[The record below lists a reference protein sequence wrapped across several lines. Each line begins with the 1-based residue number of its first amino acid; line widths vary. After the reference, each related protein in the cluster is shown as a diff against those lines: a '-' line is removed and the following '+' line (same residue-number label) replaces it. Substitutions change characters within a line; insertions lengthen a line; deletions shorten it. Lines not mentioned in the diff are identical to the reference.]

1 MHGRDRVTSVG
12 GGEILAVRPSL
23 RSVLAEL
30 RSDRS
35 FMRNVAHWEVLPARA
50 GEYAP
55 FPEELDGGLRRLL
68 RARGVERLYRHQA
81 DAYRH
86 VRAGDNAVLVTPTA
100 SGKSLAY
107 NLPILAHFLRDAGS
121 TALYLFPTK
130 ALARDQ
136 QAELAAMARTG
147 GLPVPAC
154 AYDGDTPAA
163 ARAAAR
169 EQGRIV
175 ITNPDMLHAGMLPHH
190 PKWSRFL
197 AGLRFVVIDELHVYR
212 GVFGSH
218 LANVI
223 RRLKRVAAFHGARPS
238 FVCCSATIGN
248 PLELARRIIEED
260 AVLIDRNGA
269 PAGERHFLL
278 YNPPLLDPLRG
289 ARRSVIH
296 EAHEIAAR
304 LLRRRVKTIV
314 FARARTR
321 AELITA
327 YVRQSLDGPPDR
339 PASDDPAPDRPK
351 PDAVASYRG
360 GYLPDERRR
369 IERGLRDGSL
379 LGVVSTNALE
389 LGIDI
394 GGLDASVM
402 AGFPGTIASCW
413 QQAGR
418 SGRADELALS
428 ILIASPAPIDQFVVR
443 HPEYLFAASPESG
456 HVDPD
461 NVHILLDQLKCAV
474 FELPYRDGA
483 VETARAGE
491 ALRYLRE
498 QGVVRHAGGAW
509 YWSDRAYP
517 AEQVSLRTAAAEN
530 VVIVDAG
537 GGARRVIGEMDR
549 VSAKMQLYEGAV
561 YLHGGE
567 RYRVERLAL
576 GERLCT
582 VARSTADYFTAAVAR
597 TDIRLLYREEETRSA
612 YGLVLGDILVRMQP
626 TGFRKIRYRTHE
638 PIGRGGIDLPA
649 EEMHTRAAAI
659 LFSGDTAAGRSFAA
673 LADRQ
678 RHAVLSRL
686 GHLIRN
692 VAPVFL
698 LCDVR
703 DLGVAQR
710 ARDPDLGVPALYLY
724 DAYPGGS
731 GLAEGFRDDA
741 DRILR
746 GCRDLVAGCGCARGC
761 PSCIGP
767 FESRG
772 SDAKESML
780 SFLDGWLAAE
790 PVPMEPVP
798 MEPVPVEAV
807 PVEAVAMA
815 AAVAPAALAAAR

>member
-1 MHGRDRVTSVG
+1 M
-12 GGEILAVRPSL
+12 VRPSL
-23 RSVLAEL
+23 RAALAEL

-35 FMRNVAHWEVLPARA
+35 FMRNVAHWEVVPARA

-55 FPEELDGGLRRLL
+55 FPAELDDGLLRVL

-81 DAYRH
+81 DAYRC
-86 VRAGDNAVLVTPTA
+86 VRAGGNAVLVTPTA
-100 SGKSLAY
+100 SGKTLAY
-107 NLPILAHFLRDAGS
+107 NLPILARFLRDADA

-136 QAELAAMARTG
+136 QAELDAMAQDG

-169 EQGRIV
+169 ERGRII
-175 ITNPDMLHAGMLPHH
+175 ITNPDMLHSGILPHH
-190 PKWSRFL
+190 PKWSQFL
-197 AGLRFVVIDELHVYR
+197 AGLRYVVIDELHVYR

-223 RRLKRVAAFHGARPS
+223 RRLKRIAAFYGARPS

-248 PLELARRIIEED
+248 PQQLAGRIIEED
-260 AVLIDRNGA
+260 AVLIDGDGA

-278 YNPPLLDPLRG
+278 YNPPLLDAQRG
-289 ARRSVIH
+289 IRRSVVQ
-296 EAHEIAAR
+296 EAHAIAAR

-314 FARARTR
+314 FARSRSR
-321 AELITA
+321 AELIAA
-327 YVRQSLDGPPDR
+327 YVRQSLAGGSPGEAG
-339 PASDDPAPDRPK
+339 ASDRAGAPDRAG
-351 PDAVASYRG
+351 AVASYRG
-360 GYLPDERRR
+360 GYLPHERRR

-379 LGVVSTNALE
+379 RGVVSTNALE
-389 LGIDI
+389 LGIDV

-418 SGRADELALS
+418 AGRARGVSLS

-443 HPEYLFAASPESG
+443 HPEYLFTASPESG
-456 HVDPD
+456 RVDPD
-461 NVHILLDQLKCAV
+461 NVYVLLDQLKCAV

-483 VETARAGE
+483 AETARAGE
-491 ALRYLRE
+491 ALRYLQE
-498 QGVVRHAGGAW
+498 QGVVHRAGGAW

-517 AEQVSLRTAAAEN
+517 AEHVSLRTAAAEH
-530 VVIVDAG
+530 VVIVDAAG
-537 GGARRVIGEMDR
+537 GRVIGQMDR
-549 VSAKMQLYEGAV
+549 VSAKTLLHEGAV

-567 RYRVERLAL
+567 RYRVERLDL
-576 GERLCT
+576 EERSCA
-582 VARSTADYFTAAVAR
+582 VARTPGDYFTEAVAR
-597 TDIRLLYREEETRSA
+597 TDIRLLHGEEETRA
-612 YGLVLGDILVRMQP
+612 ACRLVLGDILVRMQP
-626 TGFRKIRYRTHE
+626 TGFRKIRYHTHE
-638 PIGRGGIDLPA
+638 RIGRGDIHLPA

-659 LFSGDTAAGRSFAA
+659 LFGGDTAAGRSFAT

-678 RHAVLSRL
+678 RPAVLTRL

-710 ARDPDLGVPALYLY
+710 VRDPDLGAPALYLY

-746 GCRDLVAGCGCARGC
+746 GCRDLVAGCACAWGC

-767 FESRG
+767 FEGRG
-772 SDAKESML
+772 HDAKESML
-780 SFLDGWLAAE
+780 GFLDRWLAAE
-790 PVPMEPVP
+790 PVPGD
-798 MEPVPVEAV
+798 PVPVEAG
-807 PVEAVAMA
+807 
-815 AAVAPAALAAAR
+815 PAALAAAAVAT

>member
-1 MHGRDRVTSVG
+1 M
-12 GGEILAVRPSL
+12 VRPSL
-23 RSVLAEL
+23 RAALAEL

-35 FMRNVAHWEVLPARA
+35 FMRNVAHWQVMPARA
-50 GEYAP
+50 GDYAP
-55 FPEELDGGLRRLL
+55 FPEELDGALLRAL

-81 DAYRH
+81 DAYRR
-86 VRAGDNAVLVTPTA
+86 VAAGQNAVLVTPTA
-100 SGKSLAY
+100 SGKTLAY
-107 NLPILAHFLRDAGS
+107 NLPILARFLRDAGA

-136 QAELAAMARTG
+136 QAELDALARDG

-169 EQGRIV
+169 ERARIV
-175 ITNPDMLHAGMLPHH
+175 ITNPDMLHAGILPHH

-223 RRLKRVAAFHGARPS
+223 RRLKRIAAFYGARPS

-248 PLELARRIIEED
+248 PQELAGRIIEED
-260 AVLIDRNGA
+260 AALIDGNGA
-269 PAGERHFLL
+269 PAGERHFVL
-278 YNPPLLDPLRG
+278 YNPPLLDPRRG
-289 ARRSVIH
+289 IRRSVVH
-296 EAHEIAAR
+296 EAHDAAVR

-314 FARARTR
+314 FARSRSRT
-321 AELITA
+321 ELITA
-327 YVRQSLDGPPDR
+327 YVRQSLAGGSPDGG
-339 PASDDPAPDRPK
+339 ASDGAG
-351 PDAVASYRG
+351 AVASYRG
-360 GYLPDERRR
+360 GYLPQERRR

-379 LGVVSTNALE
+379 RGVVSTNALE

-418 SGRADELALS
+418 SGRARDVSLS
-428 ILIASPAPIDQFVVR
+428 VLIASPAPIDQFVVR
-443 HPEYLFAASPESG
+443 HPEYLFGASPESG
-456 HVDPD
+456 RVDPD

-483 VETARAGE
+483 AETARAGE
-491 ALRYLRE
+491 ALRYLQE
-498 QGVVRHAGGAW
+498 QGIVHHSGGAW
-509 YWSDRAYP
+509 YWSNRAYP
-517 AEQVSLRTAAAEN
+517 AEQVSLRTAAAEH
-530 VVIVDAG
+530 VAIVDVG
-537 GGARRVIGEMDR
+537 GGGRVIGRMDR
-549 VSAKMQLYEGAV
+549 VSAKTLLHDGAV

-567 RYRVERLAL
+567 RYLVERLDLQA
-576 GERLCT
+576 GSCA
-582 VARSTADYFTAAVAR
+582 VARSAGDYFTEAVAR
-597 TDIRLLYREEETRSA
+597 TDIRLLHGEQETRA
-612 YGLVLGDILVRMQP
+612 GCRLALGDILVRMQP
-626 TGFRKIRYRTHE
+626 TGFRKLRYHTHE
-638 PIGRGGIDLPA
+638 RIGRGAIHLPA
-649 EEMHTRAAAI
+649 EEMHTRAAAL
-659 LFSGDTAAGRSFAA
+659 LFGGDTAAGRSFGA
-673 LADRQ
+673 LAERQ
-678 RHAVLSRL
+678 RPEALSRL

-710 ARDPDLGVPALYLY
+710 VRDPDLGAPALYLY

-746 GCRDLVAGCGCARGC
+746 GCRDLVAGCGCTWGC

-767 FESRG
+767 FEGRSH
-772 SDAKESML
+772 DAKESML
-780 SFLDGWLAAE
+780 GFLDGWLGGEPGTAE
-790 PVPMEPVP
+790 PLPV
-798 MEPVPVEAV
+798 EVRPVEAAPV
-807 PVEAVAMA
+807 DRVPVDAGPVEA
-815 AAVAPAALAAAR
+815 AAVDLAAGASAALAAAR

>member
-1 MHGRDRVTSVG
+1 
-12 GGEILAVRPSL
+12 
-23 RSVLAEL
+23 
-30 RSDRS
+30 
-35 FMRNVAHWEVLPARA
+35 MRNVAHWEVVPARA
-50 GEYAP
+50 GAYAP
-55 FPEELDGGLRRLL
+55 FPEELDGGLLRVL

-100 SGKSLAY
+100 SGKTLAY
-107 NLPILAHFLRDAGS
+107 NLPILARFLRDAGA

-136 QAELAAMARTG
+136 QAELDAMARDG

-163 ARAAAR
+163 ARAAVR
-169 EQGRIV
+169 ERGRIV
-175 ITNPDMLHAGMLPHH
+175 ITNPDMLHAGILPHH
-190 PKWSRFL
+190 PKWSQFF

-223 RRLKRVAAFHGARPS
+223 RRLKRVAAFYGARPS

-248 PLELARRIIEED
+248 PQELARRIIEED
-260 AVLIDRNGA
+260 AVLIDGNGS

-278 YNPPLLDPLRG
+278 YNPPLLDALQG
-289 ARRSVIH
+289 TRRSVVQ
-296 EAHEIAAR
+296 EAHEIAVR

-314 FARARTR
+314 FARSRTR

-327 YVRQSLDGPPDR
+327 YVRQSLDGGPPDG
-339 PASDDPAPDRPK
+339 PASDRAG
-351 PDAVASYRG
+351 AIASYRG
-360 GYLPDERRR
+360 GYLPHERRR

-379 LGVVSTNALE
+379 AGVVSTNALE

-418 SGRADELALS
+418 SGRANDVSLS

-483 VETARAGE
+483 AETARAGE
-491 ALRYLRE
+491 ALRYLQE
-498 QGVVRHAGGAW
+498 QGVVHRAGGAW
-509 YWSDRAYP
+509 YWSHRAYP

-530 VVIVDAG
+530 VVIVDVG
-537 GGARRVIGEMDR
+537 GGRRVIGEMDR
-549 VSAKMQLYEGAV
+549 VSAKTLLYDGAV

-567 RYRVERLAL
+567 RYRVERLDL
-576 GERLCT
+576 EERACA
-582 VARSTADYFTAAVAR
+582 VVRSTADYFTEAVVR
-597 TDIRLLYREEETRSA
+597 TDIRLLHREEETRAA
-612 YGLVLGDILVRMQP
+612 YRLVLGDILVRTQP
-626 TGFRKIRYRTHE
+626 TGFRKIRYHTHE
-638 PIGRGGIDLPA
+638 RIGRGGIDLPA

-659 LFSGDTAAGRSFAA
+659 LFGGETAAGRSFAA
-673 LADRQ
+673 LDDRQ
-678 RHAVLSRL
+678 RHSVLSRL

-703 DLGVAQR
+703 DLGMAQR

-741 DRILR
+741 ERILR
-746 GCRDLVAGCGCARGC
+746 GCRDLVAGCACAWGC

-772 SDAKESML
+772 HDAKESML
-780 SFLDGWLAAE
+780 GFLDGWLAAE
-790 PVPMEPVP
+790 PVPA
-798 MEPVPVEAV
+798 EPVPVEAG
-807 PVEAVAMA
+807 PMEA
-815 AAVAPAALAAAR
+815 AAVAPAALAVGR

>member
-1 MHGRDRVTSVG
+1 
-12 GGEILAVRPSL
+12 
-23 RSVLAEL
+23 
-30 RSDRS
+30 
-35 FMRNVAHWEVLPARA
+35 MRNVAHWQVLPARA
-50 GEYAP
+50 GDYAP

-81 DAYRH
+81 DAWRH

-100 SGKSLAY
+100 SGKTLAY
-107 NLPILAHFLRDAGS
+107 NLPILAHCLRDAGA

-136 QAELAAMARTG
+136 QAELAAMAGAG
-147 GLPVPAC
+147 GLPVPAI

-223 RRLKRVAAFHGARPS
+223 RRLKRVAAFYGARPS
-238 FVCCSATIGN
+238 FICCSATIGN

-289 ARRSVIH
+289 TRRNVIH
-296 EAHEIAAR
+296 EAHEIAVR

-327 YVRQSLDGPPDR
+327 YVRQSLGGGPPDR
-339 PASDDPAPDRPK
+339 PVSDRPAPDRPK
-351 PDAVASYRG
+351 TDGAAVASYRG

-379 LGVVSTNALE
+379 FGVVSTNALE

-461 NVHILLDQLKCAV
+461 NVHVLLDQLKCAV
-474 FELPYRDGA
+474 FELPYRDDA

-498 QGVVRHAGGAW
+498 QGVVHHAGGAW

-530 VVIVDAG
+530 VVIVEAG
-537 GGARRVIGEMDR
+537 GGARRVVGEMDR
-549 VSAKMQLYEGAV
+549 VSAKMLLYEGAV

-567 RYRVERLAL
+567 RYRVERLDL

-582 VARSTADYFTAAVAR
+582 VVRSTADYFTEAVAR
-597 TDIRLLYREEETRSA
+597 TDLRLLHREEETRSA
-612 YGLVLGDILVRMQP
+612 CGLLLGDILVRMQP

-673 LADRQ
+673 LADRP
-678 RHAVLSRL
+678 RRAVLSRL

-703 DLGVAQR
+703 DLGVAER

-724 DAYPGGS
+724 DACPGGS

-772 SDAKESML
+772 YDAKASML
-780 SFLDGWLAAE
+780 SFLDGWLAAA
-790 PVPMEPVP
+790 PVPP
-798 MEPVPVEAV
+798 EAV
-807 PVEAVAMA
+807 SRE
-815 AAVAPAALAAAR
+815 AAVAPAALAVGS

>member
-1 MHGRDRVTSVG
+1 
-12 GGEILAVRPSL
+12 
-23 RSVLAEL
+23 
-30 RSDRS
+30 
-35 FMRNVAHWEVLPARA
+35 MRNVAHWEVLPARA
-50 GEYAP
+50 GDHAP

-81 DAYRH
+81 DAWRH

-100 SGKSLAY
+100 SGKTLAY
-107 NLPILAHFLRDAGS
+107 NLPILAHLLRDAGA
-121 TALYLFPTK
+121 TALYIFPTK

-136 QAELAAMARTG
+136 QAELAAMAAG
-147 GLPVPAC
+147 GRPVPAC

-197 AGLRFVVIDELHVYR
+197 AGLRFVVIDELHIYR

-223 RRLKRVAAFHGARPS
+223 RRLKRVAAFYGARPS
-238 FVCCSATIGN
+238 FICCSATIGN
-248 PLELARRIIEED
+248 PQELARRIIEED

-278 YNPPLLDPLRG
+278 YNPPLLDPQRG
-289 ARRSVIH
+289 TRRSVVH

-327 YVRQSLDGPPDR
+327 YVRQSLGGGPPDR
-339 PASDDPAPDRPK
+339 PAPDRSE
-351 PDAVASYRG
+351 PDGPNPDAAAVASYRG
-360 GYLPDERRR
+360 GYLPGERRR

-379 LGVVSTNALE
+379 LGVVATNALE
-389 LGIDI
+389 LGIDV

-418 SGRADELALS
+418 SGRADDLALS

-456 HVDPD
+456 HIDPD
-461 NVHILLDQLKCAV
+461 NVHILLDHLKCAV

-491 ALRYLRE
+491 ALRYLQE
-498 QGVVRHAGGAW
+498 QGVVHHAGGAW

-537 GGARRVIGEMDR
+537 GGARRVIGEIDR
-549 VSAKMQLYEGAV
+549 ASAKMLLYEGAV

-567 RYRVERLAL
+567 RYRVERLDL
-576 GERLCT
+576 GERLCA
-582 VARSTADYFTAAVAR
+582 VERSTADYFTEAIAR
-597 TDIRLLYREEETRSA
+597 TDIRVLHREEEETRSA
-612 YGLVLGDILVRMQP
+612 CGLALGDILVRMQP
-626 TGFRKIRYRTHE
+626 TGFRKLRYRTHE

-673 LADRQ
+673 LADRP
-678 RHAVLSRL
+678 RRAVLSRL

-703 DLGVAQR
+703 DLGVAER

-772 SDAKESML
+772 YDAKESML
-780 SFLDGWLAAE
+780 GFLDGWLAAAPVSTEAVSTE
-790 PVPMEPVP
+790 PVPME
-798 MEPVPVEAV
+798 
-807 PVEAVAMA
+807 
-815 AAVAPAALAAAR
+815 AAVGPAALAVGR

>member
-1 MHGRDRVTSVG
+1 
-12 GGEILAVRPSL
+12 
-23 RSVLAEL
+23 
-30 RSDRS
+30 
-35 FMRNVAHWEVLPARA
+35 MRNVAHWEVLPARA
-50 GEYAP
+50 GDHAP

-81 DAYRH
+81 DAWRH

-100 SGKSLAY
+100 SGKTLAY
-107 NLPILAHFLRDAGS
+107 NLPILAHLLRDAGA

-136 QAELAAMARTG
+136 QAELAAMAAG

-223 RRLKRVAAFHGARPS
+223 RRLKRVAAFYGARPS
-238 FVCCSATIGN
+238 FICCSATIGN
-248 PLELARRIIEED
+248 PQELARRIIEED

-278 YNPPLLDPLRG
+278 YNPPLLDPQRG
-289 ARRSVIH
+289 TRRNVVH
-296 EAHEIAAR
+296 EAHEIAVR

-327 YVRQSLDGPPDR
+327 YVRQSLGGGPDR
-339 PASDDPAPDRPK
+339 PAPDGSE
-351 PDAVASYRG
+351 PDGSEPDGPNPDGAAVASYRG
-360 GYLPDERRR
+360 GYLPGERRR

-379 LGVVSTNALE
+379 LGVVATNALE
-389 LGIDI
+389 LGIDV

-418 SGRADELALS
+418 SGRADDLALS

-461 NVHILLDQLKCAV
+461 NVHILLDHLKCAV

-491 ALRYLRE
+491 ALRYLQE
-498 QGVVRHAGGAW
+498 QGVVHHAGGAW

-537 GGARRVIGEMDR
+537 GGARRVIGEIDR
-549 VSAKMQLYEGAV
+549 ASAKMLLYEGAV

-567 RYRVERLAL
+567 RYRVERLDL
-576 GERLCT
+576 GERLCA
-582 VARSTADYFTAAVAR
+582 VARSTADYFTEAIAR
-597 TDIRLLYREEETRSA
+597 TDIRVLHREEEETRSA
-612 YGLVLGDILVRMQP
+612 CGLALGDILVRMQP
-626 TGFRKIRYRTHE
+626 TGFRKLRYRTHE

-673 LADRQ
+673 LADRP
-678 RHAVLSRL
+678 RRAVLSRL

-692 VAPVFL
+692 VAPIFL

-703 DLGVAQR
+703 DLGVAER

-772 SDAKESML
+772 YDAKESML
-780 SFLDGWLAAE
+780 SFLDGWLAAA
-790 PVPMEPVP
+790 PVPMEPVS
-798 MEPVPVEAV
+798 
-807 PVEAVAMA
+807 MA
-815 AAVAPAALAAAR
+815 AAVGPALAVGR

>member
-1 MHGRDRVTSVG
+1 
-12 GGEILAVRPSL
+12 
-23 RSVLAEL
+23 
-30 RSDRS
+30 
-35 FMRNVAHWEVLPARA
+35 MRNVAHWEVLPARA
-50 GEYAP
+50 GDHAP

-81 DAYRH
+81 DAWRH

-100 SGKSLAY
+100 SGKTLAY
-107 NLPILAHFLRDAGS
+107 NLPILAHLLRDAGA

-136 QAELAAMARTG
+136 QAELAAMAAG

-223 RRLKRVAAFHGARPS
+223 RRLKRVAAFYGARPS
-238 FVCCSATIGN
+238 FICCSATIGN
-248 PLELARRIIEED
+248 PQELARRIIEED

-278 YNPPLLDPLRG
+278 YNPPLLDPQRG
-289 ARRSVIH
+289 TRRNVVH

-327 YVRQSLDGPPDR
+327 YVRQSLGGGPPDR
-339 PASDDPAPDRPK
+339 PAPDGSE
-351 PDAVASYRG
+351 PDVPNTDGAAVASYRG
-360 GYLPDERRR
+360 GYLPGERRR

-379 LGVVSTNALE
+379 LGVVATNALE
-389 LGIDI
+389 LGIDV

-418 SGRADELALS
+418 SGRADDLALS

-461 NVHILLDQLKCAV
+461 NVHILLDHLKCAV

-491 ALRYLRE
+491 ALRYLQE
-498 QGVVRHAGGAW
+498 QGVVHYAGGAW

-537 GGARRVIGEMDR
+537 GGARRVIGEIDR
-549 VSAKMQLYEGAV
+549 ASAKMLLYEGAV

-567 RYRVERLAL
+567 RYRVERLDL
-576 GERLCT
+576 GERLCA
-582 VARSTADYFTAAVAR
+582 VARSTADYFTEAIAR
-597 TDIRLLYREEETRSA
+597 TDIRVLHREEEETRSA
-612 YGLVLGDILVRMQP
+612 CGLALGDILVRMQP
-626 TGFRKIRYRTHE
+626 TGFRKLRYRTHE

-673 LADRQ
+673 LADRP
-678 RHAVLSRL
+678 RRAVLSRL

-692 VAPVFL
+692 VAPIFL

-703 DLGVAQR
+703 DLGVAER

-772 SDAKESML
+772 YDAKESML
-780 SFLDGWLAAE
+780 SFLDGWLAAA
-790 PVPMEPVP
+790 PVPMEPVS
-798 MEPVPVEAV
+798 
-807 PVEAVAMA
+807 MA
-815 AAVAPAALAAAR
+815 AAVGPALAVGR

>member
-1 MHGRDRVTSVG
+1 
-12 GGEILAVRPSL
+12 
-23 RSVLAEL
+23 
-30 RSDRS
+30 
-35 FMRNVAHWEVLPARA
+35 MRNVAHWEVLPARA
-50 GEYAP
+50 GDHAP

-81 DAYRH
+81 DAWRH

-100 SGKSLAY
+100 SGKTLAY
-107 NLPILAHFLRDAGS
+107 NLPILAHLLRDAGA
-121 TALYLFPTK
+121 TALYIFPTK

-136 QAELAAMARTG
+136 QAELAAMAAG
-147 GLPVPAC
+147 GRPVPAC

-163 ARAAAR
+163 ARVAAR

-223 RRLKRVAAFHGARPS
+223 RRLKRVAAFYGARPS
-238 FVCCSATIGN
+238 FICCSATIGN
-248 PLELARRIIEED
+248 PQELARRIIEED

-278 YNPPLLDPLRG
+278 YNPPLLDPQRG
-289 ARRSVIH
+289 TRRSVVH

-327 YVRQSLDGPPDR
+327 YVRQSLGGGPPDR
-339 PASDDPAPDRPK
+339 PAPDRSE
-351 PDAVASYRG
+351 PDGPNPDAAAVASYRG
-360 GYLPDERRR
+360 GYLPGERRR

-379 LGVVSTNALE
+379 LGVVATNALE
-389 LGIDI
+389 LGIDV

-418 SGRADELALS
+418 SGRADDLALS

-456 HVDPD
+456 HIDPD
-461 NVHILLDQLKCAV
+461 NVHILLDHLKCAV

-491 ALRYLRE
+491 ALRYLQE
-498 QGVVRHAGGAW
+498 QGVVHHAGGAW

-537 GGARRVIGEMDR
+537 GGARRVIGEIDR
-549 VSAKMQLYEGAV
+549 ASAKMLLYEGAV

-567 RYRVERLAL
+567 RYRVERLDL

-582 VARSTADYFTAAVAR
+582 VARSTADYFTEAIAR
-597 TDIRLLYREEETRSA
+597 TDIRVLHREEEETRSA
-612 YGLVLGDILVRMQP
+612 CGLALGDILVRMQP
-626 TGFRKIRYRTHE
+626 TGFRKLRYRTHE

-673 LADRQ
+673 LADRP
-678 RHAVLSRL
+678 RRAVLSRL
-686 GHLIRN
+686 GYLIRN

-703 DLGVAQR
+703 DLGVAER

-772 SDAKESML
+772 YDAKESML
-780 SFLDGWLAAE
+780 GFLDGWLAAA
-790 PVPMEPVP
+790 PVPMEAVSMEPVP
-798 MEPVPVEAV
+798 ME
-807 PVEAVAMA
+807 
-815 AAVAPAALAAAR
+815 AAVGPAALAVGR

>member
-1 MHGRDRVTSVG
+1 
-12 GGEILAVRPSL
+12 
-23 RSVLAEL
+23 
-30 RSDRS
+30 
-35 FMRNVAHWEVLPARA
+35 MRNVAHWEVLPARA
-50 GEYAP
+50 GDHAP

-81 DAYRH
+81 DAWRH

-100 SGKSLAY
+100 SGKTLAY
-107 NLPILAHFLRDAGS
+107 NLPILAHLLRDAGA
-121 TALYLFPTK
+121 TALYIFPTK

-136 QAELAAMARTG
+136 QAELAAMAAG
-147 GLPVPAC
+147 GRPVPAC

-163 ARAAAR
+163 ARVAAR

-223 RRLKRVAAFHGARPS
+223 RRLKRVAAFYGARPS
-238 FVCCSATIGN
+238 FICCSATIGN
-248 PLELARRIIEED
+248 PQELARRIIEED

-278 YNPPLLDPLRG
+278 YNPPLLDPQRG
-289 ARRSVIH
+289 TRRSVVH

-327 YVRQSLDGPPDR
+327 YVRQSLGGGPPDR
-339 PASDDPAPDRPK
+339 PAPDRSE
-351 PDAVASYRG
+351 PDGPNPDAAAVASYRG
-360 GYLPDERRR
+360 GYLPGERRR

-379 LGVVSTNALE
+379 LGVVATNALE
-389 LGIDI
+389 LGIDV

-418 SGRADELALS
+418 SGRADDLALS

-456 HVDPD
+456 HIDPD
-461 NVHILLDQLKCAV
+461 NVHILLDHLKCAV

-491 ALRYLRE
+491 ALRYLQE
-498 QGVVRHAGGAW
+498 QGVVHHAGGAW

-537 GGARRVIGEMDR
+537 GGARRVIGEIDR
-549 VSAKMQLYEGAV
+549 ASAKMLLYEGAV

-567 RYRVERLAL
+567 RYRVERLDL
-576 GERLCT
+576 GERLCA
-582 VARSTADYFTAAVAR
+582 VERSTADYFTEAIAR
-597 TDIRLLYREEETRSA
+597 TDIRVLHREEEETRSA
-612 YGLVLGDILVRMQP
+612 CGLALGDILVRMQP
-626 TGFRKIRYRTHE
+626 TGFRKLRYRTHE

-673 LADRQ
+673 LADRP
-678 RHAVLSRL
+678 RRAVLSRL

-703 DLGVAQR
+703 DLGVAER

-772 SDAKESML
+772 YDAKESML
-780 SFLDGWLAAE
+780 GFLDGWLAAAPVSTEAVSTE
-790 PVPMEPVP
+790 PVPME
-798 MEPVPVEAV
+798 
-807 PVEAVAMA
+807 
-815 AAVAPAALAAAR
+815 AAVGPAALAVGR

>member
-1 MHGRDRVTSVG
+1 
-12 GGEILAVRPSL
+12 
-23 RSVLAEL
+23 
-30 RSDRS
+30 
-35 FMRNVAHWEVLPARA
+35 MRNVAHWEVAPARA

-55 FPEELDGGLRRLL
+55 FPEEVDGGLLRAL

-81 DAYRH
+81 DAYRR
-86 VRAGDNAVLVTPTA
+86 VRAGGNAVLVTPTA
-100 SGKSLAY
+100 SGKTLAY
-107 NLPILAHFLRDAGS
+107 NLPILARFLSDADA

-136 QAELAAMARTG
+136 QAELDATARDG
-147 GLPVPAC
+147 GLPAPAC
-154 AYDGDTPAA
+154 VYDGDTPAA
-163 ARAAAR
+163 ARAAVR
-169 EQGRIV
+169 ERGRIV
-175 ITNPDMLHAGMLPHH
+175 ITNPDMLHAGILPHH

-197 AGLRFVVIDELHVYR
+197 AGLRYVVIDELHVYR

-248 PLELARRIIEED
+248 PQELACRIIEED
-260 AVLIDRNGA
+260 AALIDGNGA
-269 PAGERHFLL
+269 PAGERHFVL
-278 YNPPLLDPLRG
+278 YNPPLLDALQG
-289 ARRSVIH
+289 TRRSVVH
-296 EAHEIAAR
+296 EAHEIAVR

-314 FARARTR
+314 FARSRART
-321 AELITA
+321 ELIA
-327 YVRQSLDGPPDR
+327 SYVRQSLDGGPADG
-339 PASDDPAPDRPK
+339 ASDRAG
-351 PDAVASYRG
+351 AVACYRG
-360 GYLPDERRR
+360 GYLPQERRR
-369 IERGLRDGSL
+369 IERGLRGGSL

-389 LGIDI
+389 LGVDI

-418 SGRADELALS
+418 SGRAADVSLS
-428 ILIASPAPIDQFVVR
+428 ILIASPSPIDQFVIR

-456 HVDPD
+456 RVDPD

-474 FELPYRDGA
+474 FELPFRDGEA
-483 VETARAGE
+483 ETARAGE
-491 ALRYLRE
+491 ALRYLQE
-498 QGVVRHAGGAW
+498 QGVVHRAGGAW
-509 YWSDRAYP
+509 YWSHREYP
-517 AEQVSLRTAAAEN
+517 AERVSLRTAAAEN

-537 GGARRVIGEMDR
+537 GGRRVIGRMDR
-549 VSAKMQLYEGAV
+549 VSAKTLLHDGAI

-567 RYRVERLAL
+567 RYRVERLDLEA
-576 GERLCT
+576 GTCA
-582 VARSTADYFTAAVAR
+582 VARSTAGYFTEAVAR
-597 TDIRLLYREEETRSA
+597 TDIRLLHWDEETRA
-612 YGLVLGDILVRMQP
+612 ACRLALGDILVRTQP
-626 TGFRKIRYRTHE
+626 TGFRKIRYHTHE
-638 PIGRGGIDLPA
+638 RIGRGGIDLPA
-649 EEMHTRAAAI
+649 DEMHTRAAVI
-659 LFSGDTAAGRSFAA
+659 LFGGDTAAGRSFRA

-678 RHAVLSRL
+678 RHSALTRL

-710 ARDPDLGVPALYLY
+710 VRDPGLGAPALYLY
-724 DAYPGGS
+724 DACPGGS

-746 GCRDLVAGCGCARGC
+746 GCRDLVAGCACARGC

-772 SDAKESML
+772 HDAKQAML
-780 SFLDGWLAAE
+780 GFLDGWLTAGTEPAE
-790 PVPMEPVP
+790 PVSA
-798 MEPVPVEAV
+798 EPVPVEPEPAD
-807 PVEAVAMA
+807 A
-815 AAVAPAALAAAR
+815 AAAPAALAVAR

>member
-1 MHGRDRVTSVG
+1 M
-12 GGEILAVRPSL
+12 
-23 RSVLAEL
+23 LAEL

-50 GEYAP
+50 GDHAP

-81 DAYRH
+81 DAWRH

-100 SGKSLAY
+100 SGKTLAY
-107 NLPILAHFLRDAGS
+107 NLPILAHLLRDAGA
-121 TALYLFPTK
+121 TALYIFPTK

-136 QAELAAMARTG
+136 QAELAAMAAG
-147 GLPVPAC
+147 GRPVPAC

-197 AGLRFVVIDELHVYR
+197 AGLRFVVIDELHIYR

-223 RRLKRVAAFHGARPS
+223 RRLKRVAAFYGARPS
-238 FVCCSATIGN
+238 FICCSATIGN
-248 PLELARRIIEED
+248 PQELARRIIEED

-278 YNPPLLDPLRG
+278 YNPPLLDPQRG
-289 ARRSVIH
+289 TRRSVVH

-327 YVRQSLDGPPDR
+327 YVRQSLGGGPPDR
-339 PASDDPAPDRPK
+339 PAPDRSE
-351 PDAVASYRG
+351 PDGPNPDAAAVASYRG
-360 GYLPDERRR
+360 GYLPGERRR

-379 LGVVSTNALE
+379 LGVVATNALE
-389 LGIDI
+389 LGIDV

-418 SGRADELALS
+418 SGRADDLALS

-456 HVDPD
+456 HIDPD
-461 NVHILLDQLKCAV
+461 NVHILLDHLKCAV

-491 ALRYLRE
+491 ALRYLQE
-498 QGVVRHAGGAW
+498 QGVVHHAGGAW

-537 GGARRVIGEMDR
+537 GGARRVIGEIDR
-549 VSAKMQLYEGAV
+549 ASAKMLLYEGAV

-567 RYRVERLAL
+567 RYRVERLDL
-576 GERLCT
+576 GERLCA
-582 VARSTADYFTAAVAR
+582 VERSTADYFTEAIAR
-597 TDIRLLYREEETRSA
+597 TDIRVLHREEEETRSA
-612 YGLVLGDILVRMQP
+612 CGLALGDILVRMQP
-626 TGFRKIRYRTHE
+626 TGFRKLRYRTHE

-673 LADRQ
+673 LADRP
-678 RHAVLSRL
+678 RRAVLSRL

-703 DLGVAQR
+703 DLGVAER

-772 SDAKESML
+772 YDAKESML
-780 SFLDGWLAAE
+780 GFLDGWLAAAPVSTEAVSTE
-790 PVPMEPVP
+790 PVPME
-798 MEPVPVEAV
+798 
-807 PVEAVAMA
+807 
-815 AAVAPAALAAAR
+815 AAVGPAALAVGR

>member
-1 MHGRDRVTSVG
+1 M
-12 GGEILAVRPSL
+12 
-23 RSVLAEL
+23 LAEL

-50 GEYAP
+50 GDHAP
-55 FPEELDGGLRRLL
+55 FLEELDGGLRRLL

-81 DAYRH
+81 DAWRH

-100 SGKSLAY
+100 SGKTLAY
-107 NLPILAHFLRDAGS
+107 NLPILAHLLRDAGA

-136 QAELAAMARTG
+136 QAELAAMAAG

-223 RRLKRVAAFHGARPS
+223 RRLKRVAAFYGARPS
-238 FVCCSATIGN
+238 FICCSATIGN
-248 PLELARRIIEED
+248 PQELARRIIEED

-278 YNPPLLDPLRG
+278 YNPPLLDPQRG
-289 ARRSVIH
+289 TRRNVVH
-296 EAHEIAAR
+296 EAHEIAVR

-327 YVRQSLDGPPDR
+327 YVRQSLGGGPPDR
-339 PASDDPAPDRPK
+339 PAPDGSE
-351 PDAVASYRG
+351 PDGSEPDGPNPDGAAVASYRG
-360 GYLPDERRR
+360 GYLPGERRR

-379 LGVVSTNALE
+379 LGVVATNALE
-389 LGIDI
+389 LGIDV

-418 SGRADELALS
+418 SGRADDLALS

-491 ALRYLRE
+491 ALRYLQE
-498 QGVVRHAGGAW
+498 QGVVHHAGGAW

-537 GGARRVIGEMDR
+537 GGARRVIGEIDR
-549 VSAKMQLYEGAV
+549 ASAKMLLYEGAV

-567 RYRVERLAL
+567 RYRVERLDL
-576 GERLCT
+576 GERLCA
-582 VARSTADYFTAAVAR
+582 VARSTADYFTEAIAR
-597 TDIRLLYREEETRSA
+597 TDIRVLHREEEETRSA
-612 YGLVLGDILVRMQP
+612 CGLALGDILVRMQP
-626 TGFRKIRYRTHE
+626 TGFRKLRYRTHE

-673 LADRQ
+673 LADRP
-678 RHAVLSRL
+678 RRAVLSRL

-692 VAPVFL
+692 VAPIFL

-703 DLGVAQR
+703 DLGVAER

-772 SDAKESML
+772 YDAKESML
-780 SFLDGWLAAE
+780 SFLDGWLAAA
-790 PVPMEPVP
+790 PVPMEPVS
-798 MEPVPVEAV
+798 
-807 PVEAVAMA
+807 MA
-815 AAVAPAALAAAR
+815 AAVGPALAVGR

>member
-1 MHGRDRVTSVG
+1 
-12 GGEILAVRPSL
+12 
-23 RSVLAEL
+23 
-30 RSDRS
+30 
-35 FMRNVAHWEVLPARA
+35 MRNVAHWEVLPARA
-50 GEYAP
+50 GDHAP
-55 FPEELDGGLRRLL
+55 FLEELDGGLRRLL

-81 DAYRH
+81 DAWRH

-100 SGKSLAY
+100 SGKTLAY
-107 NLPILAHFLRDAGS
+107 NLPILAHLLRDAGA

-136 QAELAAMARTG
+136 QAELAAMAAG

-223 RRLKRVAAFHGARPS
+223 RRLKRVAAFYGARPS
-238 FVCCSATIGN
+238 FICCSATIGN
-248 PLELARRIIEED
+248 PQELARRIIEED

-278 YNPPLLDPLRG
+278 YNPPLLDPQRG
-289 ARRSVIH
+289 TRRNVVH
-296 EAHEIAAR
+296 EAHEIAVR

-327 YVRQSLDGPPDR
+327 YVRQSLGGGPPDR
-339 PASDDPAPDRPK
+339 PAPDGSE
-351 PDAVASYRG
+351 PDGPNPDGAAVASYRG
-360 GYLPDERRR
+360 GYLPGERRR

-379 LGVVSTNALE
+379 LGVVATNALE
-389 LGIDI
+389 LGIDV

-418 SGRADELALS
+418 SGRADDLALS

-461 NVHILLDQLKCAV
+461 NVHILLDHLKCAV

-491 ALRYLRE
+491 ALRYLQE
-498 QGVVRHAGGAW
+498 QGVVHHAGGAW

-537 GGARRVIGEMDR
+537 GGARRVIGEIDR
-549 VSAKMQLYEGAV
+549 ASAKMLLYEGAV

-567 RYRVERLAL
+567 RYRVERLDL
-576 GERLCT
+576 GERLCA
-582 VARSTADYFTAAVAR
+582 VARSTADYFTEAIAR
-597 TDIRLLYREEETRSA
+597 TDIRVLHREEEETRSA
-612 YGLVLGDILVRMQP
+612 CGLALGDILVRMQP
-626 TGFRKIRYRTHE
+626 TGFRKLRYRTHE

-673 LADRQ
+673 LADRP
-678 RHAVLSRL
+678 RRAVLSRL

-692 VAPVFL
+692 VAPIFL

-703 DLGVAQR
+703 DLGVAER

-772 SDAKESML
+772 YDAKESML
-780 SFLDGWLAAE
+780 SFLDGWLAAA
-790 PVPMEPVP
+790 PVPMEPVS
-798 MEPVPVEAV
+798 
-807 PVEAVAMA
+807 MA
-815 AAVAPAALAAAR
+815 AAVGPALAVGR

>member
-1 MHGRDRVTSVG
+1 M
-12 GGEILAVRPSL
+12 
-23 RSVLAEL
+23 LAEL

-50 GEYAP
+50 GDHAP
-55 FPEELDGGLRRLL
+55 FLEELDGGLRRLL

-81 DAYRH
+81 DAWRH

-100 SGKSLAY
+100 SGKTLAY
-107 NLPILAHFLRDAGS
+107 NLPILAHLLRDAGA

-136 QAELAAMARTG
+136 QAELAAMAAG

-223 RRLKRVAAFHGARPS
+223 RRLKRVAAFYGARPS
-238 FVCCSATIGN
+238 FICCSATIGN
-248 PLELARRIIEED
+248 PQELARRIIEED

-278 YNPPLLDPLRG
+278 YNPPLLDPQRG
-289 ARRSVIH
+289 TRRNVVH
-296 EAHEIAAR
+296 EAHEIAVR

-327 YVRQSLDGPPDR
+327 YVRQSLGGGPPDR
-339 PASDDPAPDRPK
+339 PAPDGSE
-351 PDAVASYRG
+351 PDGPNPDGAAVASYRG
-360 GYLPDERRR
+360 GYLPGERRR

-379 LGVVSTNALE
+379 LGVVATNALE
-389 LGIDI
+389 LGIDV

-418 SGRADELALS
+418 SGRADDLALS

-461 NVHILLDQLKCAV
+461 NVHILLDHLKCAV

-491 ALRYLRE
+491 ALRYLQE
-498 QGVVRHAGGAW
+498 QGVVHHAGGAW

-537 GGARRVIGEMDR
+537 GGARRVIGEIDR
-549 VSAKMQLYEGAV
+549 ASAKMLLYEGAV

-567 RYRVERLAL
+567 RYRVERLDL
-576 GERLCT
+576 GERLCA
-582 VARSTADYFTAAVAR
+582 VARSTADYFTEAIAR
-597 TDIRLLYREEETRSA
+597 TDIRVLHREEEETRSA
-612 YGLVLGDILVRMQP
+612 CGLALGDILVRMQP
-626 TGFRKIRYRTHE
+626 TGFRKLRYRTHE

-673 LADRQ
+673 LADRP
-678 RHAVLSRL
+678 RRAVLSRL

-692 VAPVFL
+692 VAPIFL

-703 DLGVAQR
+703 DLGVAER

-772 SDAKESML
+772 YDAKESML
-780 SFLDGWLAAE
+780 SFLDGWLAAA
-790 PVPMEPVP
+790 PVPMEPVS
-798 MEPVPVEAV
+798 
-807 PVEAVAMA
+807 MA
-815 AAVAPAALAAAR
+815 AAVGPALAVGR

>member
-1 MHGRDRVTSVG
+1 
-12 GGEILAVRPSL
+12 
-23 RSVLAEL
+23 
-30 RSDRS
+30 
-35 FMRNVAHWEVLPARA
+35 MRNVAHWEVLPARA
-50 GEYAP
+50 GDHAP

-81 DAYRH
+81 DAWRH

-100 SGKSLAY
+100 SGKTLAY
-107 NLPILAHFLRDAGS
+107 NLPILAHLLRDAGA
-121 TALYLFPTK
+121 TALYIFPTK

-136 QAELAAMARTG
+136 QAELAAMAAG
-147 GLPVPAC
+147 GRPVPAC

-163 ARAAAR
+163 ARVAAR

-223 RRLKRVAAFHGARPS
+223 RRLKRVAAFYGARPS
-238 FVCCSATIGN
+238 FICCSATIGN
-248 PLELARRIIEED
+248 PQELARRIIEED

-278 YNPPLLDPLRG
+278 YNPPLLDPQRG
-289 ARRSVIH
+289 TRRSVVH

-327 YVRQSLDGPPDR
+327 YVRQSLGGGPPDR
-339 PASDDPAPDRPK
+339 PAPDRSE
-351 PDAVASYRG
+351 PDGPNPDAAAVASYRG
-360 GYLPDERRR
+360 GYLPGERRR

-379 LGVVSTNALE
+379 LGVVATNALE
-389 LGIDI
+389 LGIDV

-418 SGRADELALS
+418 SGRADDLALS

-456 HVDPD
+456 HIDPD
-461 NVHILLDQLKCAV
+461 NVHILLDHLKCAV

-491 ALRYLRE
+491 ALRYLQE
-498 QGVVRHAGGAW
+498 QGVVHHAGGAW

-537 GGARRVIGEMDR
+537 GGTRRVIGEIDR
-549 VSAKMQLYEGAV
+549 ASAKMLLYEGAV

-567 RYRVERLAL
+567 RYRVERLDL

-582 VARSTADYFTAAVAR
+582 VARSTADYFTEAIAR
-597 TDIRLLYREEETRSA
+597 TDIRVLHREEEETRSA
-612 YGLVLGDILVRMQP
+612 CGLALGDILVRMQP
-626 TGFRKIRYRTHE
+626 TGFRKLRYRTHE

-673 LADRQ
+673 LADRP
-678 RHAVLSRL
+678 RRAVLSRL
-686 GHLIRN
+686 GYLIRN

-703 DLGVAQR
+703 DLGVAER

-772 SDAKESML
+772 YDAKESML
-780 SFLDGWLAAE
+780 GFLDGWLAAA
-790 PVPMEPVP
+790 PVPMEAVSMEPVP
-798 MEPVPVEAV
+798 ME
-807 PVEAVAMA
+807 
-815 AAVAPAALAAAR
+815 AAVGPAALAVGR